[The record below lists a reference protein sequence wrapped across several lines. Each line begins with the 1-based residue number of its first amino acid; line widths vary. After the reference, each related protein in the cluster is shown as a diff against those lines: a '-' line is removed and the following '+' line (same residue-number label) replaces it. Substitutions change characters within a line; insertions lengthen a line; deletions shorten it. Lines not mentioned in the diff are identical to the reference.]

1 MDRAQIE
8 SQREVVVVID
18 EYSDSG
24 EGCVQLD
31 DGVLTVSGA
40 IPGER
45 VVARLRD
52 HQPETSRQLMADV
65 VDVLESADE
74 RRDPLC
80 QRDDIC
86 RGCQLRHL
94 TVAAELEWKVEQVR
108 RAVEEKGGVAEA
120 GQPEI
125 EVVTPQPIAR
135 GDAFRIRCE
144 LHYRRVSKG
153 FELGLQ
159 TPLRE
164 RLVPMVDCP
173 AQTGPM
179 QRLIGTVEETL
190 SSCRPL
196 PPDPARGEPQDDD
209 PDRPPALK
217 SIRVISPTHGVGLVE
232 LIIDEL
238 DDGGDPSEAILDD
251 VYGPWCEALIDAVPE
266 NVGVAIRGGEVREVL
281 AEPRRI
287 RIPIGKWNMEIG
299 YDDWVHTTLEPAQS
313 VYETLMRWLDC
324 SGDDRLLDIGCGTG
338 TITLMTSEEV
348 EEVVGVDVNPS
359 SIEAAELNAIGHG
372 RSNVQFVAAGWER
385 ALRQLAMDDQRFS
398 VATIN
403 PNEAPLGRRTLAFL
417 DVLDVDRLVYLGP
430 SPTSAACDLGELRE
444 MGWGLTKLGAA
455 NLHPATE
462 RTLLMAAMERP

>member
-1 MDRAQIE
+1 M
-8 SQREVVVVID
+8 VID
-18 EYSDSG
+18 GYSDDG
-24 EGCVQLD
+24 DGCVQLD

-52 HQPETSRQLMADV
+52 DQPEESRRLMADV
-65 VDVLESADE
+65 IDVLEPADE

-94 TVAAELEWKVEQVR
+94 TVAAELEWKVERVR
-108 RAVEEKGGVAEA
+108 RAVEEQGGFAAA

-135 GDAFRIRCE
+135 GDAFRIHCR
-144 LHYRRVSKG
+144 LHYRRVHQG
-153 FELGLQ
+153 FELGLT
-159 TPLRE
+159 TPLRD

-190 SSCRPL
+190 SGCRQL
-196 PPDPARGEPQDDD
+196 PPDAMRVHQHDSGS
-209 PDRPPALK
+209 DRPPALK

-232 LIIDEL
+232 IIIDEL
-238 DDGGDPSEAILDD
+238 ADGGDPGEAILDD

-266 NVGVAIRGGEVREVL
+266 KVGVAIRSGDVREYL

-287 RIPIGKWNMEIG
+287 RIPIDKWNMEIG

-313 VYETLMRWLDC
+313 VYQTLMTWLDC
-324 SGDDRLLDIGCGTG
+324 TGDDRLLDIGCGTG
-338 TITLMTSEEV
+338 TITLMASEEV
-348 EEVVGVDVNPS
+348 DEVVGVDVNPS

-385 ALRQLAMDDQRFS
+385 ALRQLAMDGQEFS

-403 PNEAPLGRRTLAFL
+403 PTEEPLGRRTLAFL
-417 DVLDVDRLVYLGP
+417 DVLEVDRLVYLGP
-430 SPTSAACDLGELRE
+430 SPTSAARDLCELKE
-444 MGWGLTKLGAA
+444 MGWSLTKLGAA
-455 NLHPATE
+455 NLHPATY
-462 RTLLMAAMERP
+462 RTLLMAAMERE